1 MRATW
6 LLGAVLLLA
15 GCTGTPHL
23 PEQAIRA
30 VSQDS
35 RVQYIVLHYTS
46 SSLAESL
53 ATLSRGQVSS
63 HYLLG
68 EDGYVW
74 QLVDDNARAWHAGES
89 QWQGRTYLNA
99 SSIGIEL
106 VHLGYTDR
114 ADGSRQWHPYDPRQ
128 ITALKTLLAELL
140 KRHQLGPERVL
151 GHSDIAPGRKVD
163 PGPLF
168 PWAELAESGLAQAP
182 SEPAIAQATT
192 ALASQLPAADWFV
205 EQLKALGYLPPWY
218 ALSADPEQ
226 TQLSKA
232 LSAFQL
238 RYRPGNF
245 SGEMDLASA
254 ALLAALATQRPLLQ
268 Q

>member
-1 MRATW
+1 MRTIW
-6 LLGAVLLLA
+6 LLVAVLLLA
-15 GCTGTPHL
+15 GCSGTPL
-23 PEQAIRA
+23 APERSVRA
-30 VSQDS
+30 SSQDS

-46 SSLAESL
+46 SNLAESL

-68 EDGYVW
+68 EDGHVW

-106 VHLGYTDR
+106 VHLGYTDQ

-168 PWAELAESGLAQAP
+168 PWAELAQDGLAQAP
-182 SEPAIAQATT
+182 SERDIAQATL
-192 ALASQLPAADWFV
+192 ALSNQVPTADWFV
-205 EQLKALGYLPPWY
+205 ERLKTQGYLPPWY
-218 ALSADPEQ
+218 ALSADPEH
-226 TQLSKA
+226 TQLTKA

-238 RYRPGNF
+238 RYRPDNF
-245 SGEMDLASA
+245 SGAMDLASA
-254 ALLAALATQRPLLQ
+254 ALLAALTRQ
-268 Q
+268 